1 MLKYC
6 NHKSIQVKAKS
17 LNQLLYTHKK
27 RRSEQFWWPQK
38 INTVWRL
45 ANELLNSFRCFFFIS
60 TYFKSIIIGVI
71 EWNVLPLRKSNANAL
86 FFKYSFT
93 KHCFNGCAGMFTT
106 LPELVFFSYILPL
119 ELNSSSA
126 LPQRRE
132 TKELWQI
139 QYRGHIWT
147 IELCIIP
154 NSSYIKKI
162 NTQFIC

>member
-1 MLKYC
+1 M
-6 NHKSIQVKAKS
+6 KAKS

-45 ANELLNSFRCFFFIS
+45 ANELLNFFRCFFFIS

-71 EWNVLPLRKSNANAL
+71 EWNVLPLRKSKSYYDANAL

-106 LPELVFFSYILPL
+106 LLELVFFLHFAARIEFFECIAPAQRDKRIMTNTISRSY
-119 ELNSSSA
+119 LNNRTLYHSK
-126 LPQRRE
+126 LQ
-132 TKELWQI
+132 L
-139 QYRGHIWT
+139 Y
-147 IELCIIP
+147 
-154 NSSYIKKI
+154 
-162 NTQFIC
+162 

>member
-1 MLKYC
+1 M
-6 NHKSIQVKAKS
+6 KAKS

-45 ANELLNSFRCFFFIS
+45 ANELLNFFRCFFFIS

-71 EWNVLPLRKSNANAL
+71 EWNVLPLRKSKSYYDANAL
-86 FFKYSFT
+86 FSNIHSPNIALMVALECLRPFLSS
-93 KHCFNGCAGMFTT
+93 
-106 LPELVFFSYILPL
+106 FFSYILPL